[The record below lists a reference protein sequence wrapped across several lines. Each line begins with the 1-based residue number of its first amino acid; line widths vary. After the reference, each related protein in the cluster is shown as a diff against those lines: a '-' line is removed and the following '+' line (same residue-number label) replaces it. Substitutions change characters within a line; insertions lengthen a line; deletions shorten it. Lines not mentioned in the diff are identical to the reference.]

1 MSTRGLIGITIGVTL
16 LSIDFGVLAMFVGAA
31 TGSRGSALGITS
43 ALAAA
48 SYLISSLAPAV
59 HWLHS
64 ARYASPF
71 YYAVG
76 DGQLDHGIGVGSA
89 ALLVG
94 VAVALVLAAISAFNR
109 LDVH

>member
-1 MSTRGLIGITIGVTL
+1 MTL

-59 HWLHS
+59 HWLRP

-76 DGQLDHGIGVGSA
+76 DGQLDHGIGVAVGRPACRRSGRVA
-89 ALLVG
+89 PRRHPGLQPTRRALKRRG
-94 VAVALVLAAISAFNR
+94 TRS
-109 LDVH
+109 